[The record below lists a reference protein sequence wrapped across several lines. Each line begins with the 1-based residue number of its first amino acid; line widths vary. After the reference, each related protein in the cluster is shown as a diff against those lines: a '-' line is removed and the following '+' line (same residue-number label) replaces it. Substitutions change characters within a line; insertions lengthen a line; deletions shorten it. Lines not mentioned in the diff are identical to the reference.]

1 MPIRQVALA
10 AAVLLAGC
18 ATAGRFPAREPMWR
32 DGDLDARS
40 VPCRTDGEGRTICRP
55 ASYTSS
61 FAWDAAD
68 NAVFRPV
75 SRFFA
80 VDPGGE
86 AVNVNS
92 LDEVPDSS
100 WFRNRIGRR
109 PVSRA
114 ELFAGSCGDERI
126 DGSEGVWT
134 IDQGKPNGANPGF
147 RVRLPDGRRYML
159 KADLPDQR
167 EKPTAATAIASRLYH
182 AAGWYAPCDS
192 VVYVRP
198 EDLRLTPGLTVT
210 DNLGVTRPFDRA
222 ALDRVLGDAS
232 WRDGRVRF
240 AASRWLPG
248 RTLGPWRYEGV
259 APDDPGDVIPHQD
272 RRDLRGARLLAAWLG
287 RWDTREQNSMR
298 VWISEDPANPDG
310 SPGRVLHYLID
321 LGDAFGTD
329 WSRDDVSRRMGQ
341 AYFLDFGYLAS
352 DFVTLGLVTRPWH
365 RVVPHHPTFAYYA
378 ARGFDPERWVGN
390 YPNPAFQRM
399 TERDGAWAAR
409 IIARF
414 DDGLIDEAVRVGDFT
429 NPEDSRYLAAQLR
442 GRRDAILR
450 RYLAR
455 LSPIADLRVEGDRLC
470 GVDLA
475 RRSGVFAASLFTY
488 DAGGLPV
495 TATAGGRVCV
505 ALPAGQGYRTVTV
518 RNGQAPGPLV
528 AHLDDRRL
536 LGLERIA
543 P

>member
-1 MPIRQVALA
+1 
-10 AAVLLAGC
+10 
-18 ATAGRFPAREPMWR
+18 
-32 DGDLDARS
+32 
-40 VPCRTDGEGRTICRP
+40 
-55 ASYTSS
+55 
-61 FAWDAAD
+61 
-68 NAVFRPV
+68 
-75 SRFFA
+75 
-80 VDPGGE
+80 
-86 AVNVNS
+86 
-92 LDEVPDSS
+92 
-100 WFRNRIGRR
+100 
-109 PVSRA
+109 
-114 ELFAGSCGDERI
+114 
-126 DGSEGVWT
+126 
-134 IDQGKPNGANPGF
+134 
-147 RVRLPDGRRYML
+147 
-159 KADLPDQR
+159 
-167 EKPTAATAIASRLYH
+167 
-182 AAGWYAPCDS
+182 
-192 VVYVRP
+192 
-198 EDLRLTPGLTVT
+198 
-210 DNLGVTRPFDRA
+210 
-222 ALDRVLGDAS
+222 
-232 WRDGRVRF
+232 
-240 AASRWLPG
+240 
-248 RTLGPWRYEGV
+248 
-259 APDDPGDVIPHQD
+259 
-272 RRDLRGARLLAAWLG
+272 
-287 RWDTREQNSMR
+287 MR

-536 LGLERIA
+536 VGLERIA